1 MFSIIYTEKYTKK
14 IKYSFLVM
22 NKRFQFIFREDNLEN
37 PKSDMLKLNYLGYM
51 IQEFDND
58 TYLNERWFIFKKLQS
73 QKSKIR

>member
-1 MFSIIYTEKYTKK
+1 
-14 IKYSFLVM
+14 M